1 MHFLIT
7 GTAGFIGFH
16 LARRLLDEGHSVTG
30 FDGMTRYYEVS
41 LKERRHAIL
50 STYSKFKPII
60 AMLESR
66 KPLTEAFSSAP
77 PDVVVHLAAQAGVRY
92 SLENPDA
99 YIGSNLVGSWNILD
113 LCRQFRPNHLLLAS
127 TSSIYGANH
136 TIPFKE
142 ADKADEPLTLY
153 AATKKAMEVMAHS
166 QSHLH
171 KTPTTAFRF
180 FTVYGPWGRPD
191 MALFKF
197 VSAILDGRPI
207 DVYGH
212 GQMSRD
218 FTYIDDLVEAIVRL
232 IPVIPQSATRTDAAI
247 DTISMHAPFRIVNIG
262 GGQPVALGAF
272 IETVEEAL
280 GQKAFRN
287 MLPMQQGDVPHTFAA
302 PELLHSLTGYTPQTP
317 VSEGVR
323 RFVEWYRQAYRMN
336 IKAAEIVE

>member
-1 MHFLIT
+1 MQFLVT
-7 GTAGFIGFH
+7 GTGGFIGFH
-16 LARRLLDEGHSVTG
+16 LARRLLEEGHSVTG
-30 FDGMTRYYEVS
+30 FDGMTPYYDVS

-50 STYSKFKPII
+50 SSYRNFHPVI
-60 AMLESR
+60 AMLENR
-66 KPLTEAFSSAP
+66 ERLAEAFNSART
-77 PDVVVHLAAQAGVRY
+77 DVVVHLAAQAGVRY

-127 TSSIYGANH
+127 TSSIYGANSK
-136 TIPFKE
+136 IPFGE
-142 ADKADEPLTLY
+142 SDKADEPLTLY

-171 KTPTTAFRF
+171 KIPTTAFRF

-197 VSAILDGRPI
+197 VSAILDGKPI

-232 IPVIPQSATRTDAAI
+232 IPVIPQSSTPTDAAI

-262 GGQPVALGAF
+262 GGQPVGLEAF
-272 IETVEEAL
+272 IETVEQAL
-280 GQKAFRN
+280 DQKALRN
-287 MLPMQQGDVPHTFAA
+287 MLPMQQGDVPRTYAA
-302 PELLHSLTGYTPQTP
+302 PELLRSLTGYTPQTP

-323 RFVEWYRQAYRMN
+323 RFVEWYSQAH
-336 IKAAEIVE
+336 